1 MKCQRSVVDHQEGA
15 RINLLEVII
24 NHDLLDD
31 GGQVIGV
38 PTLDQTSQYHLVYT
52 MMMTVGAKGGRMVD
66 PHLVRT
72 RHHDEVPGHS
82 NLIHR

>member
-1 MKCQRSVVDHQEGA
+1 MKCRRSVVNHQEGA

-31 GGQVIGV
+31 GGPVIGV
-38 PTLDQTSQYHLVYT
+38 PTLDQPSQYHLVYT
-52 MMMTVGAKGGRMVD
+52 MMLTVGAEGGRMVD
-66 PHLVRT
+66 PHLVRS
-72 RHHDEVPGHS
+72 RPHDEVLGHS